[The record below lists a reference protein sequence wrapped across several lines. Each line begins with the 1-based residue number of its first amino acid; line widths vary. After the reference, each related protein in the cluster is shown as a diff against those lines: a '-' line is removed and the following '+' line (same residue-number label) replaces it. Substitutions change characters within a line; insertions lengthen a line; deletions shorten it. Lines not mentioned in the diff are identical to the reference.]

1 MSLLMPD
8 AYDRE
13 ILYLLHDVARLIR
26 TRADQ
31 RARGRGMTRAQWV
44 ILSRL
49 ERLPGQ
55 TQNDLAEIIE
65 VEPITI
71 ARLVDRLEA
80 HGLLERRAD
89 PKARRVWRLHLT
101 AAAEPVLRDIHRHK
115 RELRDEITEGVDPA
129 LIDKVIEGLLKMK
142 ANLTD
147 GRTSLR
153 AV

>member
-1 MSLLMPD
+1 MPD
-8 AYDRE
+8 SYDRE

-31 RARGRGMTRAQWV
+31 RARTHGATRAQWV

-49 ERLPGQ
+49 ERQPGQ

-65 VEPITI
+65 VEPITV
-71 ARLVDRLEA
+71 ARLIDRLEA
-80 HGLLERRAD
+80 RGLVERRAD
-89 PKARRVWRLHLT
+89 PKDRRVWRLHLT
-101 AAAEPVLRDIHRHK
+101 PAAAPVLRDIHRYK

-129 LIDKVIEGLLKMK
+129 TLEKLIEGLLQMK